1 MRMFQNDFP
10 KCFQQSSNQR
20 NPRGIWLPVAIN
32 FQERVKVTKEVR
44 TKLKTITSSM
54 NVTTIVS

>member
-1 MRMFQNDFP
+1 M
-10 KCFQQSSNQR
+10 
-20 NPRGIWLPVAIN
+20 PVAIN

-54 NVTTIVS
+54 NVTRIVS